1 MRITARQIE
10 LFQMAYS
17 LRSVRRAAEALSVSQ
32 PSVSRAVSEIETEIG
47 VQLFD
52 RAGRRFEP
60 TSAGHSL
67 HHFVQQHYRGLDRIH
82 EAAQKIADG
91 AGGHL
96 RLAALP
102 SVADAIAT
110 RAAGQ
115 LMARHPD
122 LRIDLEVLGEQ
133 DCLASIRAGQSDCA
147 IISSIPRDAN
157 LACRDIADLTPV
169 VIVPKSDDLAHATR
183 ISLADLADKTMVM
196 LPPQSPFRAILEREF
211 DEVGIELS
219 VRCEARTQTALIE
232 LVGLGIGVAIVGKDS
247 LEQSRNTNVI
257 ALPLSANLKWPIR
270 LVAPAAEI
278 ASPTLEKLMTELRG
292 LARRYN

>member
-47 VQLFD
+47 VALFD

-60 TSAGHSL
+60 TSAGHNL

-82 EAAQKIADG
+82 EAAQRIKDG

-96 RLAALP
+96 RLAALH
-102 SVADAIAT
+102 SVVDAIAT
-110 RAAGQ
+110 RAAGR
-115 LMARHPD
+115 LMARYPD

-157 LACRDIADLTPV
+157 MAYRDIAGLTPV
-169 VIVPKSDDLAHATR
+169 VIVHTSDDLARAAR
-183 ISLADLADKTMVM
+183 ISLADLADKAMVM
-196 LPPQSPFRAILEREF
+196 LPSQSPFRTILERAF
-211 DEVGIELS
+211 DEVGVDLS
-219 VRCEARTQTALIE
+219 VRSEARTQTALIE
-232 LVGLGIGVAIVGKDS
+232 LVGLGIGVAIVGRDS
-247 LEQSRNTNVI
+247 LEQSRNANVI
-257 ALPLSANLKWPIR
+257 AIPLSASFKWPIR
-270 LVAPAAEI
+270 LIAPTAEI
-278 ASPTLEKLMTELRG
+278 ASPTLEKLLSELRG
-292 LARRYN
+292 LACHDS